1 MADKKSILI
10 TGGCGFIGCNFADYF
25 LSRGQEVTVLDNFY
39 RFGSKQNM
47 DWLKSRHSSGLS
59 FLDAD
64 VKDPKAMVDAVK
76 GKDMVIH
83 TAGQVT
89 VTDSVTNPRNDME
102 INILGT
108 FNVLDAARLSNEN
121 PFVMFTSTNKVYGEG
136 INTIDIEET
145 DTRWKFSDPKFAN
158 GVPETFTTDFD
169 EHSPYGVSKYA
180 ADLYVRDFSHVYGI
194 PTVCFRQSCIYGTR
208 QFGKEEQGWLAH
220 FVISSVLKR
229 PLNIFGDGKQVR
241 DVLFIEDLS
250 RAVDMA
256 FQNKGSTAGKAYN
269 IGGGSGYTL
278 SLLELID
285 MLEKINNEKITTKYF
300 DWRPADQKVYISD
313 IARAK
318 RDFGWSPKVSPEE
331 GVRRVHDWVRE
342 NPGLFK

>member
-1 MADKKSILI
+1 
-10 TGGCGFIGCNFADYF
+10 
-25 LSRGQEVTVLDNFY
+25 
-39 RFGSKQNM
+39 
-47 DWLKSRHSSGLS
+47 
-59 FLDAD
+59 
-64 VKDPKAMVDAVK
+64 
-76 GKDMVIH
+76 
-83 TAGQVT
+83 
-89 VTDSVTNPRNDME
+89 ME

-108 FNVLDAARLSNEN
+108 FNVLDAARLSDNN
-121 PFVMFTSTNKVYGEG
+121 PFVLFTSTNKVYGEG

-145 DTRWKFSDPKFAN
+145 DTRWKFSDPRFAN

-169 EHSPYGVSKYA
+169 EHSPYGVSKYS
-180 ADLYVRDFSHVYGI
+180 ADLYVRDFSHVYGM

-220 FVISSVLKR
+220 FVISSILKR

-241 DVLFIEDLS
+241 DVLFIEDLA

-256 FQNKGSTAGKAYN
+256 FQNKGGTAGKAYN
-269 IGGGSGYTL
+269 IGGGAGYTL

-285 MLEKINNEKITTKYF
+285 MLEKMNNEKITTKYF

-318 RDFGWSPKVSPEE
+318 RDFGWEPKVSPEE
-331 GVRRVHDWVRE
+331 GVRRVHEWVTE